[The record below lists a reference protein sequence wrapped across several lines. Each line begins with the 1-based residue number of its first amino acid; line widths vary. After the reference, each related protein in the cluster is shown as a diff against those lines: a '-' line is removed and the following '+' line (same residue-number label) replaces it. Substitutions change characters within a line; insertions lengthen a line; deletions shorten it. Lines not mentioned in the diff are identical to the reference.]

1 MSKYLVIASPSI
13 GGAERRFF
21 DIFKSMNKN
30 KEDIYLVAPSSLLQ
44 KLDNNYKLN
53 DKIISIELARW
64 SYVMFCFQFYFGVV
78 SKSSKD
84 DTFHYP
90 LNPPFFL
97 HYFPIRKFSISYC
110 YCYAKP
116 KISLKSIGLSF
127 QRIAGVF
134 ASKVDVLSPAVYD
147 ELKKSDKKFSLTPG
161 GSFVDAADFNT
172 DGKKNDVAII
182 SRLEH
187 GKGIDTYIKIVEL
200 LKSAELDLVQPLPK
214 FRIYG
219 EGTLKQRVENKVSD
233 LSNRGVEVTYNGF
246 ASPQEILSESG
257 VVFSLQTT
265 TNYPSRVVVES
276 LLSGSQVIVLN
287 SGDTQEFG
295 QVVGLHYLNED
306 LSNLV
311 EVFNAVSI
319 EKMSTGIKKDISEQ
333 AKVKFNS
340 PSYLE
345 YYKRVME

>member
-21 DIFKSMNKN
+21 DIFKSMSKN
-30 KEDIYLVAPSSLLQ
+30 KEDIYLVAPNLLLQ
-44 KLDNNYKLN
+44 KLDNSYKLN
-53 DKIISIELARW
+53 EKIISIELTRW
-64 SYVMFCFQFYFGVV
+64 SYVLFCFKFYFGVV
-78 SKSSKD
+78 CKSSKD

-97 HYFPIRKFSISYC
+97 HYFPIRKYSISYC

-116 KISLKSIGLSF
+116 KISLKSIGLSL

-134 ASKVDVLSPAVYD
+134 ASKIDVLSPAVYD
-147 ELKKSDKKFSLTPG
+147 EVKKSDKKFSLTPG
-161 GSFVDAADFNT
+161 GSFVDAANFNT
-172 DGKKNDVAII
+172 NGKKNDVAII

-187 GKGIDTYIKIVEL
+187 GKGIDTYIKIVEM
-200 LKSAELDLVQPLPK
+200 LKSAELDLELPLPK

-219 EGTLKQRVENKVSD
+219 EGSMKSWVEKEVSH
-233 LSNRGVEVTYNGF
+233 LSNKGVEITYHGF
-246 ASPQEILSESG
+246 ATPQQILSESG
-257 VVFSLQTT
+257 IVFSLQTT
-265 TNYPSRVVVES
+265 TNYPSRVVAES
-276 LLSGSQVIVLN
+276 LLSGSQVIVLD

-319 EKMSTGIKKDISEQ
+319 EKISTGLKKDISER